1 MLTKGEFEELVSSRT
16 GLPRA
21 RLDSAVRLDAD
32 LGIDSFG
39 LLELATSLAEFGVE
53 LNEREWLETETLGE
67 LYDQYRERV
76 MVTTA
81 AVPAAAARS
90 EGGRLSTEDQV
101 TPPQLAGQFF
111 RLVPVLP
118 PSVPFLYG
126 LSTNP
131 EVGFRWRY
139 RGAVPSP
146 QQFEQDLWQG
156 VLAQFVVESI
166 QTSQAAGHVV
176 CYSPDRNMGHA
187 YLGAAMTDEYH
198 GSGIAAEP
206 VRLFLDYLF
215 DVWPFHKVYLELPE
229 FNLPQFASATGR
241 GLHVE
246 ARMRNHHYYQG
257 RRWDQIILAAYRS
270 GEEPSPSDEFN
281 R

>member
-1 MLTKGEFEELVSSRT
+1 MLTKEEFEDLVSGRT
-16 GLPRA
+16 GVPRA
-21 RLDSAVRLDAD
+21 RLDSAARLDAD

-39 LLELATSLAEFGVE
+39 LLELATSLAELGVE
-53 LNEREWLETETLGE
+53 LSEREWLETETLGE
-67 LYDQYRERV
+67 LYDQYRERTLIPAV
-76 MVTTA
+76 AEPAVTA
-81 AVPAAAARS
+81 PS
-90 EGGRLSTEDQV
+90 ESISLSTGDQV
-101 TPPQLAGQFF
+101 TPPRLAGRFF
-111 RLVPVLP
+111 RLAPVLP

-126 LSTNP
+126 LSMIP

-166 QTSQAAGHVV
+166 QSSQPAGHVV
-176 CYSPDRNMGHA
+176 CYGPDRNMGHA
-187 YLGAAMTDEYH
+187 YVGAAMTDEYQ

-206 VRLFLDYLF
+206 VRIFLDYLF
-215 DVWPFHKVYLELPE
+215 DVWPFHKLYLELPE
-229 FNLPQFASATGR
+229 FNLPQFASAAGR

-257 RRWDQIILAAYRS
+257 RRWDQIILAA
-270 GEEPSPSDEFN
+270 
-281 R
+281 